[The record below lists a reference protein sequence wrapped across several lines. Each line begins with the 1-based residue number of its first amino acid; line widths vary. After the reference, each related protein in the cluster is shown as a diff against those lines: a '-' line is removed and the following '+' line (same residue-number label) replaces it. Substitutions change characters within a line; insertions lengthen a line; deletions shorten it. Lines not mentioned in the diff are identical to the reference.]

1 MPSFI
6 DITGKRFGR
15 LVVLKRAPNSR
26 TKMTRWECLCDCGNK
41 TIVHGAHLKRGA
53 IKSCGCYTRELS
65 RAMFTTHGETNT
77 RLHRIWKAMRE
88 RCRYK
93 RNIHYKT
100 YGGRGIT
107 VCKEWDE
114 SFVAFRDWALKNGY
128 ADNLSIDRIDNNGNY
143 TPENCRWATPKQQAR
158 NTTRTRLFNG
168 RTLSEWAEILGI
180 GRGVLSNR
188 IYCRGWTVE
197 RALNEPVH
205 KR

>member
-6 DITGKRFGR
+6 DITGKKFGR

-77 RLHRIWKAMRE
+77 RLHRIWKTMRE

-93 RNIHYKT
+93 GHIHYHT
-100 YGGRGIT
+100 YGGRGIK
-107 VCKEWDE
+107 VCKEWDA
-114 SFVAFRDWALKNGY
+114 SFVAFRDWALQNGY

-158 NTTRTRLFNG
+158 NTTRTRRYNG
-168 RTLSEWAEILGI
+168 RTLSEWSEIVGI
-180 GRGVLSNR
+180 SRDVLKRR
-188 IYCRGWTVE
+188 ICDLHWTVE
-197 RALNEPVH
+197 RALSEPVR